1 MLTAIL
7 YMVAGM
13 EMVGLLQQNTIDNVW
28 IIDCSIITHCRM
40 YTDS

>member
-1 MLTAIL
+1 MLTGIL

-13 EMVGLLQQNTIDNVW
+13 EMVGLLQQNTSDNVW
-28 IIDCSIITHCRM
+28 IIDCSIITRCRM